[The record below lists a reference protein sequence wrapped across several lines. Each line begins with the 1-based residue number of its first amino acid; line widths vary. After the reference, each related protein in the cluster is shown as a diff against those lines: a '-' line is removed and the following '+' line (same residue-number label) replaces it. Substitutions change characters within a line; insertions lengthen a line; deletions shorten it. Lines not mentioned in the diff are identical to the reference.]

1 MAIERRQRDLDLVSD
16 SLEMECDRYLA
27 LISANAPPER
37 TAHSLRIIRQLWME
51 RRRSGDKL
59 PCPDV
64 PVRVIRAA
72 GNMAQGWAIRWVGS
86 VKKTLKARRSSNYG
100 R

>member
-1 MAIERRQRDLDLVSD
+1 MAERRQRDLDLVSD

-27 LISANAPPER
+27 LVSANASPKR

-51 RRRSGDKL
+51 RKRSGDTL
-59 PCPDV
+59 PRPDV
-64 PVRVIRAA
+64 SAAVIRAA
-72 GNMAQGWAIRWVGS
+72 GNMTQGWAIRWVGS
-86 VKKTLKARRSSNYG
+86 VKDRLKSRRGSTYG

>member
-1 MAIERRQRDLDLVSD
+1 VAERRQRDLDLVSD

-27 LISANAPPER
+27 LVSANASPER

-51 RRRSGDKL
+51 RKRSGDTL
-59 PCPDV
+59 PRPDV
-64 PVRVIRAA
+64 SAAVFRAA

-86 VKKTLKARRSSNYG
+86 VKKTLKARRGSNYG

>member
-1 MAIERRQRDLDLVSD
+1 VAERRQRDLDLVSD
-16 SLEMECDRYLA
+16 SLELECDRYLA
-27 LISANAPPER
+27 LVSANASPER

-51 RRRSGDKL
+51 RKRSGDTL
-59 PCPDV
+59 PRPDV
-64 PVRVIRAA
+64 SAAVIRAA

-86 VKKTLKARRSSNYG
+86 VKKTLKARRGSTYG

>member
-1 MAIERRQRDLDLVSD
+1 MAERRQRDLDLVSD

-27 LISANAPPER
+27 LVSANASPER

-51 RRRSGDKL
+51 RKRSGDTL
-59 PCPDV
+59 PRPDV
-64 PVRVIRAA
+64 SAAVFRAA

-86 VKKTLKARRSSNYG
+86 VKKTLKARRGSNYG